1 MIKSLLKDD
10 INAVPFVVS
19 RPWHATSKSNTSIL
33 HILSDFEYDIEE
45 VRSFVSESL
54 TGSFV
59 SESSDLFIGEYVS
72 SSVAAFSQKNL
83 AIEFTDHGDGWQLG
97 CSSASF
103 ISNKVPYD
111 GPVNGLNLSMDVP
124 FVNSDCD
131 LCIEQSE
138 DNFITIEEGIF
149 TDNSIGFDPQIE
161 HQNLNDTF
169 KRITY
174 GQIKNLFYN
183 NSQDPTKLLGL
194 ENFDLFLNSTDRI
207 IYDKI
212 KVVTIPQA
220 YFGDTL
226 VKNSIEILNN
236 SGDQSYTIVD
246 DGNGNLYSKDKVF
259 SFIKNDENKETK
271 YYNTASVIKENK
283 GNIQVNESNVNSAI
297 NWISYNDNIIYVHR
311 SIADS
316 FFVYAYDR
324 QNVVNSDAASSNL
337 IYLGPSG
344 SLNQNVRSAIPHSK
358 LFGYLKKIEC
368 GNDFVV
374 ALTSKGKVVTWGTSS
389 LTSAPDFNENIKD
402 ISVGHKHAI
411 ALGESGTIYTWGDSN
426 FTGNIPNF
434 LPNDYRYIK
443 AGPSGSIV
451 IHNNNKIYGFGNS
464 ACSLLQNIP
473 QITNVNKISFGE
485 KHGMI
490 LDSDGILYS
499 WSTDSAYSQSLIP
512 NGYSNQIIN
521 VECGDNHTIVLN
533 SNKTVACWGKNAH
546 SQSSV
551 PFGTSLIGG
560 ALIPY
565 RRKIGI
571 RDFDIY
577 AKWETAVAPGGSYAS
592 AGLSDISNIFAKGD
606 RSGVSK
612 RRVLLS
618 SDSESS
624 RFYFTWGIHPLVVQ
638 YKVAAFSI
646 GRDYNMIDL
655 NSLYQK
661 LIYKLTYNSP
671 IMLKGTCENNKFSA
685 GTFDIN
691 FINNNEYN
699 LDKFFVKIPTDLSKH
714 GDIISDG
721 IISSGSIETRAFAEC
736 EFFIKKINNGE
747 KHSHISTSSMEMLTG
762 LNDIYL
768 NSPTAE
774 SLNSNH
780 AYIGSIVYVTR
791 LTSSISYGTTGSR
804 DYNNVMVGKFQ
815 SYDADTKLLKV
826 DVTELIGEGTFNKW
840 AIDFDRISV
849 EELIS
854 DLNLSN
860 NIYGRFYTSGSY
872 ETSSN
877 YSSIRSDESFVT
889 TYVKTIQSYD
899 RYY

>member
-19 RPWHATSKSNTSIL
+19 RPWRATSKSNTSL
-33 HILSDFEYDIEE
+33 LLGYTDFEFNIEL
-45 VRSFVSESL
+45 RSFVSESL

-59 SESSDLFIGEYVS
+59 SESSARVAFIGEYVS
-72 SSVAAFSQKNL
+72 SSVASFSQKNL
-83 AIEFTDHGDGWQLG
+83 STEFIDHGDGWQLG
-97 CSSASF
+97 CSSSSF
-103 ISNKVPYD
+103 SSSKIPYN

-124 FVNSDCD
+124 FVNSDCV
-131 LCIEQSE
+131 LCLEQSE
-138 DNFITIEEGIF
+138 DNFITIEEGIL
-149 TDNSIGFDPQIE
+149 TDTSVGFDPQIE
-161 HQNLNDTF
+161 PQNLNDTF

-194 ENFDLFLNSTDRI
+194 ENFDLFLDSKNRV

-226 VKNSIEILNN
+226 VKNSIEILDN

-259 SFIKNDENKETK
+259 SFIKNDENKEIK
-271 YYNTASVIKENK
+271 YYNTSSVVEQNS
-283 GNIQVNESNVNSAI
+283 GNIQVNETNVNSAI

-311 SIADS
+311 SIANS
-316 FFVYAYDR
+316 FFVYGYDR
-324 QNVVNSDAASSNL
+324 SNVVNFDAASSNL

-344 SLNQNVRSAIPHSK
+344 GTNQNVRSEIPHSK

-368 GNDFVV
+368 GDNFVV
-374 ALTSKGKVVTWGTSS
+374 ALTSNGKVVTWGTSS
-389 LTSAPDFNENIKD
+389 LTSTSILPNFTENIKD

-426 FTGNIPNF
+426 FTGSIPNY
-434 LPNDYRYIK
+434 LPNNYKYIK

-451 IHNNNKIYGFGNS
+451 IHSNNKIYGLGKS
-464 ACSLLQNIP
+464 GDTLLQNIP

-490 LDSDGILYS
+490 LDNDGILYS
-499 WSTDSAYSQSLIP
+499 WSTDSTYSQSLIP
-512 NGYSNQIIN
+512 TGYSTQVIN

-533 SNKTVACWGKNAH
+533 SNNTVACWGKNDQ
-546 SQSSV
+546 SQSAV
-551 PFGTSLIGG
+551 PFGSSLING
-560 ALIPY
+560 AIIPY
-565 RRKIGI
+565 RREIGI
-571 RDFDIY
+571 LSRDSY
-577 AKWETAVAPGGSYAS
+577 AKWETVSQPAGSYAS
-592 AGLSDISNIFAKGD
+592 AGLSDISNIFAKGN

-612 RRVLLS
+612 RRVMS
-618 SDSESS
+618 KPDSETT

-655 NSLYQK
+655 NSEYQK
-661 LIYKLTYNSP
+661 LTYKLTYNSP
-671 IMLKGTCENNKFSA
+671 IILKGTYGKNEMSTN
-685 GTFDIN
+685 TFDIN
-691 FINNNEYN
+691 LINNNEYN

-714 GDIISDG
+714 GDIV
-721 IISSGSIETRAFAEC
+721 SSGSIAPLAFAEC

-747 KHSHISTSSMEMLTG
+747 KYSHISTSSIEMLTG
-762 LNDIYL
+762 LNEIYL
-768 NSPTAE
+768 NSPTVAE

-791 LTSSISYGTTGSR
+791 LTSVISYGTAGSR
-804 DYNNVMVGKFQ
+804 DYNNVMVGKFL
-815 SYDADTKLLKV
+815 SYDMDTKLLKV
-826 DVTELIGEGTFNKW
+826 DVTELIGGGTFNNW
-840 AIDFDRISV
+840 AIDFDRISA

-854 DLNLSN
+854 DLNLSH

-877 YSSIRSDESFVT
+877 YTSIRSDELFAT

-899 RYY
+899 PYY